1 MSLKILYIDEN
12 PTFHETIAKH
22 LNHLE
27 KVESLHC
34 FNSIKR
40 AVKHLK
46 EQEVN
51 IIIIDP
57 NFTKENGFSFIE
69 KKVKNQI
76 FIFHSARTKDAVKGY
91 ELGIF
96 DFLPKPFTID
106 RFSITLK
113 RLYQQEYILEKQRS
127 ILPSTYIEVR
137 CDLMKERIL
146 HDDIS
151 HIEAM
156 GDYVKIVTDNRKYVV
171 LMSMKKIEELLP
183 EEFFFR
189 THKSFIVNS
198 KKIENFTARE
208 VVLKKIKV
216 PLSRFKKQAFIDH
229 MLEI

>member
-1 MSLKILYIDEN
+1 MSLKILYVDEN
-12 PTFHETIAKH
+12 PTFHETIANH

-46 EQEVN
+46 EHKVD

-57 NFTKENGFSFIE
+57 NFTKENGFSLIE
-69 KKVKNQI
+69 KKVKNHF
-76 FIFHSARTKDAVKGY
+76 FILHSARTKDAVKGY

-113 RLYQQEYILEKQRS
+113 RLHQQEYILEKQRS
-127 ILPSTYIEVR
+127 ILPRTYLEVR

-146 HDDIS
+146 HDNIS

-189 THKSFIVNS
+189 THKSFIVNT

-216 PLSRFKKQAFIDH
+216 PLSRFKKQTFIDH